1 MPVILEDRPIDK
13 VREEVIDQLIF
24 NYSHG
29 VISNDAFERRLDS
42 AMASQ
47 SHQQMVDLV
56 ADLEL
61 KADANYEDKKDTQFN
76 VNYGQDRPEEI
87 DTIVNIFGGA
97 NRGGLW
103 SVPKEIRIF
112 SLFGGSEIDFT
123 DALFHSPQVRVK
135 IICIFGGEKI
145 YVPENVN
152 VVSKAFCV
160 FGGIDNKAPSIANRQ
175 APTII
180 LEGLVLFGG
189 VDVGVKRT
197 IKEKFVA
204 FANKLKTMIDP
215 NYQVK

>member
-1 MPVILEDRPIDK
+1 MSVILEDRPIDK

-29 VISNDAFERRLDS
+29 EISSEAFERRLDS

-47 SHQQMVDLV
+47 SHQEIVHLV
-56 ADLEL
+56 ADLQL
-61 KADANYEDKKDTQFN
+61 KADASYNNQKDTQFN
-76 VNYGQDRPEEI
+76 IKYGQDRPEES
-87 DTIVNIFGGA
+87 DTIINIFGGA
-97 NRGGLW
+97 NLGGQW
-103 SVPKEIRIF
+103 SVPKVIRII
-112 SLFGGSEIDFT
+112 SVFGGSEIDFT
-123 DALFHSPQVRVK
+123 DAIFHTPQVTVK
-135 IICIFGGEKI
+135 ILCIFGGEEI
-145 YVPENVN
+145 YVQENIK

-189 VDVGVKRT
+189 VDIGIKLT

-215 NYQVK
+215 HYQGK